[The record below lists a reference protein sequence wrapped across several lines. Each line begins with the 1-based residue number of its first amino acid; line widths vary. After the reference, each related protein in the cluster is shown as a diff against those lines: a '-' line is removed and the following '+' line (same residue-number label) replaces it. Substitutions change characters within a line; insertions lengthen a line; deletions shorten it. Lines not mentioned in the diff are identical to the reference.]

1 MRVVQHDRGV
11 AILNKKA
18 NFKFPLLERLLNPER
33 ERTEKVLAAY
43 REALCEL
50 INLRLKLEEIENALH
65 GKKI

>member
-1 MRVVQHDRGV
+1 M
-11 AILNKKA
+11 NKKA
-18 NFKFPLLERLLNPER
+18 NFRFPLLDRLLNPER

>member
-1 MRVVQHDRGV
+1 MD
-11 AILNKKA
+11 KKA
-18 NFKFPLLERLLNPER
+18 KFRFPLLDRLLNSER

-50 INLRLKLEEIENALH
+50 VDLRLKLQQIENALH

>member
-1 MRVVQHDRGV
+1 MRVVQHDGGV

-18 NFKFPLLERLLNPER
+18 NFRFPLLDRLLNPER

-50 INLRLKLEEIENALH
+50 VDLRLKLQQIENALH

>member
-1 MRVVQHDRGV
+1 M
-11 AILNKKA
+11 NKKA
-18 NFKFPLLERLLNPER
+18 NFRFPLLDRLLNPER

-50 INLRLKLEEIENALH
+50 VDLRLKLQQIENALH

>member
-1 MRVVQHDRGV
+1 LRVVQHDRGV
-11 AILNKKA
+11 AILDKKA
-18 NFKFPLLERLLNPER
+18 KFRFPLLDRLLNSER

-50 INLRLKLEEIENALH
+50 VDLRLKLQQIENALH